1 MRKKSTLGL
10 MLLLSALLTFVA
22 ACGTNSTTTLAPQA
36 TAPTGENIYVLDGYT
51 PLGSTGIG
59 QHIVAFHP
67 GSANPAALISL
78 PAGLTS
84 LDHQRL
90 YTATAQNGRTTI
102 SVVNTLN
109 GKIIRSFV
117 IAGTYST
124 AGQGYDASVLSLSGQ
139 WLALR
144 DTSQTVDTTT
154 IALVDTQAG
163 KLVKTIHLNGNFT
176 LDAISP
182 GGKGIYLLEKLN
194 DAPGHYYVRAYLVD
208 QNALLDT
215 PLVDKTNLNVNGDPN
230 MTGSALTRQMLN
242 DGTYA
247 YTLYIDP
254 LRNIAFVHI
263 LPLSDQVSTPF
274 AHCVDL
280 PVGKDVNLLRYYTL
294 ALSSDG
300 RTLYA
305 ANGALGVVSSI
316 DVHNTGPDIFDDK
329 IQNTVHFNPGNASI
343 SSSDK
348 TRSLYNG
355 AVLSPDQKTMYFAG
369 MHGIWAV
376 NTSDLSVQGHYLAQ
390 QTLTGVAL
398 SADGQTLYAVDPTN
412 GITLLNAATGQAQQV
427 IQQPAR
433 TPWGIE
439 WITN

>member
-10 MLLLSALLTFVA
+10 MLLLSALLTFMA
-22 ACGTNSTTTLAPQA
+22 ACGTNSTTSSTSTPHAPQA
-36 TAPTGENIYVLDGYT
+36 TVPTGENIYVLDGYT
-51 PLGSTGIG
+51 ALGSTGVG

-67 GSANPAALISL
+67 GGANPTALVSL

-102 SVVNTLN
+102 SVTNTQN
-109 GKIIRSFV
+109 GKTIRSFV
-117 IAGTYST
+117 IPGTYST

-144 DTSQTVDTTT
+144 EASQTVDTTT

-194 DAPGHYYVRAYLVD
+194 DA
-208 QNALLDT
+208 
-215 PLVDKTNLNVNGDPN
+215 
-230 MTGSALTRQMLN
+230 
-242 DGTYA
+242 
-247 YTLYIDP
+247 
-254 LRNIAFVHI
+254 
-263 LPLSDQVSTPF
+263 
-274 AHCVDL
+274 
-280 PVGKDVNLLRYYTL
+280 
-294 ALSSDG
+294 
-300 RTLYA
+300 
-305 ANGALGVVSSI
+305 
-316 DVHNTGPDIFDDK
+316 
-329 IQNTVHFNPGNASI
+329 
-343 SSSDK
+343 
-348 TRSLYNG
+348 

-376 NTSDLSVQGHYLAQ
+376 NTSDLSVQGHFLAQ
-390 QTLTGVAL
+390 QALTGVAL
-398 SADGQTLYAVDPTN
+398 STNGQTLYAVDPTS